1 MSETASGA
9 SAPAEPKI
17 AIDPADGPEDMAEI
31 RTLFREYA
39 DFLDFSLCFQD
50 FERELAELPGFYA
63 PPAGRLWLA
72 RVIGNEGRA
81 VVGCVGLR
89 PYGEGKCEMKRLY
102 LRQEARGLGLGR
114 RLAELTVTAADDI
127 GYRIMRLDTVPK
139 LTTAIALYRDM
150 GFVEVPEP
158 EPDGAPDG
166 LLVFEKRLAAARP

>member
-1 MSETASGA
+1 MSETASGTA
-9 SAPAEPKI
+9 APAEPNI
-17 AIDPADGPEDMAEI
+17 AIDPAERPEDLAEI

-72 RVIGNEGRA
+72 RVGGA

-89 PYGEGKCEMKRLY
+89 PYGAGRCEMKRLY

-114 RLAELTVTAADDI
+114 RLAELTVTAAEEI
-127 GYRIMRLDTVPK
+127 GYPIMRLDTVPK
-139 LTTAIALYRDM
+139 LATAIALYRDM
-150 GFVEVPEP
+150 GFVEVTEPEP
-158 EPDGAPDG
+158 EGAPDG
-166 LLVFEKRLAAARP
+166 LLVFEKQLAAALP

>member
-9 SAPAEPKI
+9 TASAEPTIAIGPAE
-17 AIDPADGPEDMAEI
+17 GPEDLAEI

-72 RVIGNEGRA
+72 RVNGA

-102 LRQEARGLGLGR
+102 LRPQARGLGLGR
-114 RLAELTVTAADDI
+114 RLAELTVTAAEEI
-127 GYRIMRLDTVPK
+127 GYPVMRLDTVPK
-139 LTTAIALYRDM
+139 LATAIALYRDM
-150 GFVEVPEP
+150 GFVEVSEPEP
-158 EPDGAPDG
+158 EGAPSG
-166 LLVFEKRLAAARP
+166 LLVFEKQLTAARS

>member
-1 MSETASGA
+1 MSETVSGTA
-9 SAPAEPKI
+9 APAEPTI
-17 AIDPADGPEDMAEI
+17 VIDLAEGPEDLAEI

-72 RVIGNEGRA
+72 RVDGA

-102 LRQEARGLGLGR
+102 LRPRARGLGLGR
-114 RLAELTVTAADDI
+114 RLAELTVA
-127 GYRIMRLDTVPK
+127 
-139 LTTAIALYRDM
+139 
-150 GFVEVPEP
+150 
-158 EPDGAPDG
+158 
-166 LLVFEKRLAAARP
+166 